1 MKKAPLVYLRP
12 YVCPYQEPENHHVS
26 SSYRVITPMR
36 LAVNIDHV
44 ATVREARGGIEPDP
58 VHAAILAELAGADG
72 IVAHLR
78 EDRRHINDRDIRAL
92 RDVLS
97 TKLDLEMAAT
107 TEIIAIALDVVP
119 DLVTLVP
126 EKRQELTTEGG
137 LDVVNHITFYHDVVS
152 MFHDR
157 GIAVSLFIEPDPR
170 QADAAVA
177 CKADIIELHTG
188 TYANARTR
196 GEAEAQVIRIRNASE
211 YAHEAGLVVT
221 AGHGLDLRNLPPIV
235 AIPQI
240 EEVSIGHALIGR
252 AVFVGM
258 KQAVEDFVQVCRGSL
273 REGF

>member
-1 MKKAPLVYLRP
+1 
-12 YVCPYQEPENHHVS
+12 
-26 SSYRVITPMR
+26 MR

-58 VHAAILAELAGADG
+58 VHAAVLAEIAGADG

-92 RDVLS
+92 REVVS

-137 LDVVNHITFYHDVVS
+137 LDVAEHVTFYHDVVS

-170 QADAAVA
+170 QVDAALA
-177 CKADIIELHTG
+177 CQADIIELHTG

-196 GEAEAQVIRIRNASE
+196 GEAEAQTIRIRSAAE
-211 YAHEAGLVVT
+211 YAHSAGLVVT

-252 AVFVGM
+252 ALMVGM
-258 KQAVEDFVQVCRGSL
+258 QQAVQDYVLVCRAGL
-273 REGF
+273 

>member
-1 MKKAPLVYLRP
+1 
-12 YVCPYQEPENHHVS
+12 
-26 SSYRVITPMR
+26 MR

-92 RDVLS
+92 REVVT

-137 LDVVNHITFYHDVVS
+137 LDVAEHVTFYHDVVS

-170 QADAAVA
+170 QVDAALA
-177 CKADIIELHTG
+177 CQADIIELHTG

-196 GEAEAQVIRIRNASE
+196 GEAEAQTIRIRSAAE
-211 YAHEAGLVVT
+211 YAHSAGLVVT

-252 AVFVGM
+252 ALMVGM
-258 KQAVEDFVQVCRGSL
+258 QQAVQDYVLACRAGL
-273 REGF
+273 

>member
-1 MKKAPLVYLRP
+1 
-12 YVCPYQEPENHHVS
+12 
-26 SSYRVITPMR
+26 MR

-170 QADAAVA
+170 QVDAAVA

-196 GEAEAQVIRIRNASE
+196 GEAEGQVIRIRNASE

-252 AVFVGM
+252 ALFVGM
-258 KQAVEDFVQVCRGSL
+258 TRAVEDYMRVCRASL
-273 REGF
+273 AS

>member
-1 MKKAPLVYLRP
+1 
-12 YVCPYQEPENHHVS
+12 
-26 SSYRVITPMR
+26 MR

-170 QADAAVA
+170 QVDAAVA

-252 AVFVGM
+252 ALFVGM
-258 KQAVEDFVQVCRGSL
+258 KQAVEDYVQVCRGSL
-273 REGF
+273 REGV